1 MSRELDFTE
10 YSKLVIETESGEIVC
25 EITQDDIN
33 IMDGYVGRCVPLE
46 KETMSQKGETLWE
59 K

>member
-1 MSRELDFTE
+1 MSKELDFTE
-10 YSKLVIETESGEIVC
+10 YSKLVIETEDGETVC

-46 KETMSQKGETLWE
+46 KESMS
-59 K
+59 